1 MSIIQQQQEINECLS
16 FQIQTQMQIQIQIQ
30 IQFEIQIQRHV
41 EISKCLHFAKI
52 FIEICD
58 AICFNLI

>member
-1 MSIIQQQQEINECLS
+1 MSVCP

-30 IQFEIQIQRHV
+30 MQIQIQFEKQIQRHV

-52 FIEICD
+52 FIEICE